1 MNFNKSKRVKAETN
15 RDFLRT
21 IIYAERALWKTYKFR
36 SCHKGNGRYETIII
50 DSTAANLYR
59 ELRKLIDGMEA
70 DGDPPSSDAA
80 VSTWIRR
87 NHTEAL
93 ILLDECI
100 GVISIRGVLHSKILL
115 ENSALF

>member
-1 MNFNKSKRVKAETN
+1 MDFKKTEGVKEKAN

-36 SCHKGNGRYETIII
+36 SCHQGNGRYETIIV

-59 ELRKLIDGMEA
+59 ELQKLIDGMEA
-70 DGDPPSSDAA
+70 DGDLPSSDAE
-80 VSTWIRR
+80 VSRWVRKNR
-87 NHTEAL
+87 TEAL

-100 GVISIRGVLHSKILL
+100 GVISIRGVPHSKIFL
-115 ENSALF
+115 EHSVRF